1 MTMANVKKPTK
12 RETLTNLIARYP
24 NDSEL
29 VAYCEHE
36 IELLDNKKASGSKKV
51 NETAVA
57 NENLVYN
64 ALASVGEPITATDL
78 IAKTDLSALA
88 NESNIVTPQK
98 VSAYLKK
105 LVDSGRAVKITDK
118 KKTYFS
124 VVAD

>member
-1 MTMANVKKPTK
+1 MANVKKPTK

-24 NDSEL
+24 NDTEL
-29 VAYCEHE
+29 VTYCEHE

-105 LVDSGRAVKITDK
+105 LVDSGRVVKTTDK

-124 VVAD
+124 VVTD

>member
-1 MTMANVKKPTK
+1 MANVKKPTK

-51 NETAVA
+51 NETALA

-64 ALASVGEPITATDL
+64 ALASVGEPITATNL

-88 NESNIVTPQK
+88 NESGIVTPQR

-105 LVDSGRAVKITDK
+105 LKDSGRVTTTTDK

-124 VVAD
+124 VITD

>member
-1 MTMANVKKPTK
+1 MANVKKPTK

-105 LVDSGRAVKITDK
+105 LVDSGRVVKTTDK

-124 VVAD
+124 VVTD

>member
-1 MTMANVKKPTK
+1 MANVKKITK
-12 RETLTNLIARYP
+12 RETLNNLIARYP

-51 NETAVA
+51 NETAIA

-64 ALASVGEPITATDL
+64 ALANMGKPVTATEL
-78 IAKTDLSALA
+78 IASGNLETLA
-88 NESNIVTPQK
+88 NESGVVTSQR

-105 LVDSGRAVKITDK
+105 LVDSGRVTKTTDK

-124 VVAD
+124 VVTE

>member
-1 MTMANVKKPTK
+1 MANVKKITK
-12 RETLTNLIARYP
+12 RETLNNLIARYP

-51 NETAVA
+51 NETAIA
-57 NENLVYN
+57 NETLVYN

-78 IAKTDLSALA
+78 IAKTDLNALA
-88 NESNIVTPQK
+88 NESGIVTPQR

-105 LVDSGRAVKITDK
+105 LVDSGRVTKTTDK

>member
-1 MTMANVKKPTK
+1 MANVKKPTK

-51 NETAVA
+51 NETALA

-64 ALASVGEPITATDL
+64 ALASVGEPITATNL

-88 NESNIVTPQK
+88 NESGIVTPQR

-105 LVDSGRAVKITDK
+105 LKDSGRVTTTTDK

-124 VVAD
+124 VVTD

>member
-1 MTMANVKKPTK
+1 MANVKKPTK

-51 NETAVA
+51 NETALA

-88 NESNIVTPQK
+88 NESGIVTPQR

-105 LVDSGRAVKITDK
+105 LVDSGKVVKTTDK

-124 VVAD
+124 VVTD

>member
-1 MTMANVKKPTK
+1 MANVKKPTK

-24 NDSEL
+24 NDTEL
-29 VAYCEHE
+29 VTYCEHE

-88 NESNIVTPQK
+88 NESGIVTPQR

-105 LVDSGRAVKITDK
+105 LVDSGKVTKTTDK

-124 VVAD
+124 VVTD

>member
-1 MTMANVKKPTK
+1 MANVKKPTK

-57 NENLVYN
+57 NENIVYN
-64 ALASVGEPITATDL
+64 ALASVGEPVTATDL
-78 IAKTDLSALA
+78 IVKTDLSALA
-88 NESNIVTPQK
+88 NESGIVTPQK

-105 LVDSGRAVKITDK
+105 LKDRGRVTTTTDK

-124 VVAD
+124 VVTD

>member
-1 MTMANVKKPTK
+1 MANVKKPTK

-24 NDSEL
+24 NDTEL
-29 VAYCEHE
+29 VTYCEHE

-51 NETAVA
+51 NETAIA

-88 NESNIVTPQK
+88 NESGIVTPQR

-105 LVDSGRAVKITDK
+105 LVDSGKVTKTTDK

-124 VVAD
+124 VVTN

>member
-1 MTMANVKKPTK
+1 MANVKKITK
-12 RETLTNLIARYP
+12 RETLNNLIARYP

-51 NETAVA
+51 NETAIA

-78 IAKTDLSALA
+78 IAKGGLTALA
-88 NESNIVTPQK
+88 NESGIVTPQK

-105 LVDSGRAVKITDK
+105 LKDSGRVTTTTDK

-124 VVAD
+124 VVTE

>member
-1 MTMANVKKPTK
+1 MANVKKPTK

-64 ALASVGEPITATDL
+64 ALASVGEPVTATDL
-78 IAKTDLSALA
+78 IVKTDLSALA
-88 NESNIVTPQK
+88 NESGIVTPQK

-105 LVDSGRAVKITDK
+105 LKDRGRVTTTTDK

-124 VVAD
+124 VVTD

>member
-1 MTMANVKKPTK
+1 MANVKKPTK

-24 NDSEL
+24 NDTEL
-29 VAYCEHE
+29 VTYCEHE

-105 LVDSGRAVKITDK
+105 LVDSGRVVKTTDK

>member
-1 MTMANVKKPTK
+1 MANVKKITK

-51 NETAVA
+51 NETAIA
-57 NENLVYN
+57 HENLVYET
-64 ALASVGEPITATDL
+64 LVKMGKPVTATEL
-78 IAKTDLSALA
+78 IASGNLESLA
-88 NESNIVTPQK
+88 NDSGVVTSQR

-105 LVDSGRAVKITDK
+105 LVDSGKVTKTTDK

-124 VVAD
+124 VVSD

>member
-1 MTMANVKKPTK
+1 MANVKKITK

-51 NETAVA
+51 NETAIA

-64 ALASVGEPITATDL
+64 ALASMDKPVTPTDL
-78 IAKTDLSALA
+78 ILNTDLSALK
-88 NESNIVTPQK
+88 NEKGVVTTQK
-98 VSAYLKK
+98 VSACLTK
-105 LVDSGRAVKITDK
+105 LVESGRVVRTVDK
-118 KKTYFS
+118 KSKLYSIAT
-124 VVAD
+124 D

>member
-1 MTMANVKKPTK
+1 MANVKKITK
-12 RETLTNLIARYP
+12 RETLNNLIARYP

-57 NENLVYN
+57 HENLVYET
-64 ALASVGEPITATDL
+64 LVKMGKPVTATEL
-78 IAKTDLSALA
+78 IASGNLESLA
-88 NESNIVTPQK
+88 NDSGVVTSQR

-105 LVDSGRAVKITDK
+105 LDDSGKVTKTTDK

-124 VVAD
+124 VVTD

>member
-1 MTMANVKKPTK
+1 MANVKKPTK

-24 NDSEL
+24 NDNEL

-51 NETAVA
+51 NETALA

-64 ALASVGEPITATDL
+64 ALASVGEPITATNL

-88 NESNIVTPQK
+88 NESGIVTPQR

-105 LVDSGRAVKITDK
+105 LKDSGRVTTTTDK

-124 VVAD
+124 VVTD

>member
-1 MTMANVKKPTK
+1 MANVKKPTK

-64 ALASVGEPITATDL
+64 ALASVGEPVTATDL

-88 NESNIVTPQK
+88 NESGIVTPQK

-105 LVDSGRAVKITDK
+105 LKDSGRVITTTDK

-124 VVAD
+124 VVTD

>member
-1 MTMANVKKPTK
+1 MANVKKPTK

-24 NDSEL
+24 NDTEL
-29 VAYCEHE
+29 VTYCEHE

-88 NESNIVTPQK
+88 NENNIVTPQK

-124 VVAD
+124 VVTD